1 MTATPFDRWLL
12 RLGLWIPLAA
22 LLMFFALPMLTIAW
36 RSLLDDNG
44 GVGLSNYLAL
54 WHAPGVWR
62 ALLHS
67 LVLGVATTAI
77 TLLLA
82 FVLAFG
88 LERTAMPGKRFVGA
102 SLALPVLAPS
112 LVLGLG
118 LIFLLGRNGLVGK
131 LLGVRPELYGF
142 TGLLLADV
150 MYALPQAA
158 MILRAALRHGDARQY
173 EAAELLGATPWR
185 RFVDITLPGMR
196 YGLLSAAFV
205 VFTVTITDFG
215 NAVVIGG
222 DYQVLATEI
231 YNQVSGQMKFGLG
244 SVVGLVLLLPA
255 GLSVWIEHVAAR
267 RQAGLGAES
276 ARPPQP
282 QRRAWRDV
290 PFFAGCMLIAAALS
304 CVVGTVVL
312 GSLMRLW
319 PYRLEFTL
327 KHYDITLAGGYAP
340 LWTSLAVSVLAAGGG
355 TLLLFGLALGARR
368 LAPPAARA
376 VALLAALPV
385 AVPGL
390 VLGLSYVFAFNRQG
404 WPFAALYGSVV
415 LLALCNFYHYHTQA
429 YVTMAS
435 GVRAV
440 PAALE
445 EACSVLGGGVL
456 RSWRDV
462 VVPALR
468 PTLWAVGLF
477 LFMRSMVTL
486 SAVIF
491 LVTPSTMLGAVSVM
505 RLDEAG
511 FTSQAAA
518 FSTCIMAIVGAAA
531 LALQALS
538 RSRSG

>member
-1 MTATPFDRWLL
+1 VIDTPLDRWLL
-12 RLGLWIPLAA
+12 RACLWIPLAA
-22 LLMFFALPMLTIAW
+22 LILFFGVPMLTIAW
-36 RSLLDDNG
+36 RSLLDEGG
-44 GVGLSNYLAL
+44 GVGVSNWVAL
-54 WHAPGVWR
+54 WDTPGVWR
-62 ALLHS
+62 ALAHS
-67 LVLGVATTAI
+67 LVLGVSATAI
-77 TLLLA
+77 TVLLA
-82 FVLAFG
+82 FVVAFG

-131 LLGVRPELYGF
+131 LLGVRPEVYGF
-142 TGLLLADV
+142 SGLLIADV

-158 MILRAALRHGDARQY
+158 MILRAALRHGDARHY

-196 YGLLSAAFV
+196 YALLSAAFV

-222 DYQVLATEI
+222 DYPVLATEI

-244 SVVGLVLLLPA
+244 AVVGLLLLLPA

-276 ARPPQP
+276 ARPPRP
-282 QRRAWRDV
+282 LPWARRDV
-290 PFFAGCMLIAAALS
+290 PFFVGNLLVAGALA

-319 PYRLEFTL
+319 PYKLEFTL

-340 LWTSLAVSVLAAGGG
+340 LWTSLAVSVLAAVLG
-355 TLLLFGLALGARR
+355 TLLLLGLALAARR
-368 LAPPAARA
+368 LPPAPARA
-376 VALLAALPV
+376 VALLSALPV

-390 VLGLSYVFAFNRQG
+390 VLGLSYVFAFNRPQ
-404 WPFAALYGSVV
+404 WPFAALYGSVL

-429 YVTMAS
+429 YVTMSS

-440 PAALE
+440 PDALE
-445 EACSVLGGGVL
+445 EACSALGGGVW
-456 RSWRDV
+456 RHWRDV
-462 VVPALR
+462 YVPALR
-468 PTLWAVGLF
+468 PTLWTVALF

-491 LVTPSTMLGAVSVM
+491 LITPSTMLGAVSVM

-518 FSTCIMAIVGAAA
+518 FSTCIMLIVGISAW
-531 LALQALS
+531 LLQAVT
-538 RSRSG
+538 RSRRP